1 MRKRTPSAVVGAI
14 CLSFAVAGCGTDD
27 GSGGSDTAAA
37 SEPQSAAVKA
47 LAAELGDTRTKVG
60 ETTSVHMRISQ
71 EVDGTHTFSIDASSR
86 SVPDNVARMSMT
98 FDPELLSQLKGTRV
112 TEPTVVES
120 IVTPDVMYMN
130 LGPEATAK
138 NGKPWVELNAAEMR
152 NLDVTGQVAQ
162 YQKMAEQ
169 GSDGQQDP
177 GAQLALLEKSG
188 DIRKVGE
195 EKVGGVATTHYAGTV
210 DVKLLQ
216 ANNAESMGLE
226 AKDYKQLNDMFDKLG
241 VDEAEID
248 LWIDADRLPVRQIT
262 TIEVTAQG
270 QTADVETTVDF
281 VEWNVPVDVTPPPA
295 NDTVSMTELVAQGK
309 A

>member
-1 MRKRTPSAVVGAI
+1 MRKRTPSAVLGAF
-14 CLSFAVAGCGTDD
+14 CLCFALAGCGSDD
-27 GSGGSDTAAA
+27 GSDSDTAAA

-47 LAAELGDTRTKVG
+47 LAAELGDARTKIG
-60 ETTSVHMRISQ
+60 ATNSVHMRMSQ
-71 EVDGTHTFSIDASSR
+71 TIDGTHTFSIDASSR
-86 SVPDNVARMSMT
+86 SAPDNVARMTMT
-98 FDPELLSQLKGTRV
+98 FDPELLSQLKGTTV

-120 IVTPDVMYMN
+120 IVTPNVMYMN
-130 LGPEATAK
+130 LGPDAAAK
-138 NGKPWVELNAAEMR
+138 NGKPWVELDAAEMR
-152 NLDVTGQVAQ
+152 GLDATGQVAQ

-177 GAQLALLEKSG
+177 AAQLAFLEKSG

-195 EKVGGVATTHYAGTV
+195 EKIDGVATTHYAGTV

-216 ANNAESMGLE
+216 ANNAESLGLE
-226 AKDYKQLNDMFDKLG
+226 AKDYRQLTDMFDKLG
-241 VDEAEID
+241 VDKAEID
-248 LWIDADRLPVRQIT
+248 LWIDAERLPVRQVT

-270 QTADVETTVDF
+270 QTAEVETTVDF

-295 NDTVSMTELVAQGK
+295 GDTVTMKELVDQGK